1 MGGLRAYGVRGF
13 IIVEDDLVLL
23 KTPSTKKG
31 EFEINSQGAEL
42 IPFSKI
48 GGLGF
53 KSASRIDR
61 GFIQLG
67 IYENGILTDFSDD
80 AIKLEED
87 VRRVLY
93 FKKSDESSFIL
104 VRDKLKEV
112 ALQTSKQS
120 SASEPT
126 ALSQLE
132 QKSRLSELF
141 NTGILTKEEL
151 DKALQDLDNK

>member
-1 MGGLRAYGVRGF
+1 MIELRAYGVRGF
-13 IIVEDDLVLL
+13 ILVKDNHVLL
-23 KTPSTKKG
+23 KTPLTKRG
-31 EFEINSQGAEL
+31 EFEIDSQGAEL

-67 IYENGILTDFSDD
+67 VYENGKLTDFSDD
-80 AIKLEED
+80 AMKLEED

-93 FKKSDESSFIL
+93 FKKSDESSFLL
-104 VRDKLKEV
+104 VRDKLKEISS
-112 ALQTSKQS
+112 QTSKQS

-126 ALSQLE
+126 ALSQKE
-132 QKSRLSELF
+132 QRSRLLELF
-141 NTGILTKEEL
+141 NAGILTREEL
-151 DKALQDLDNK
+151 DKAVQDLENR